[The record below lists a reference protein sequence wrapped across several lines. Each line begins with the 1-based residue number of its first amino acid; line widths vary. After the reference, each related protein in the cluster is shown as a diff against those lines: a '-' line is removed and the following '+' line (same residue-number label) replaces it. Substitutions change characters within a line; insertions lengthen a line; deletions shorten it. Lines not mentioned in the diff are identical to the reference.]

1 MKKNVIY
8 LAIVMLMVFT
18 QSSFAQEAQKNADCK
33 GHGKLAGLELTE
45 EQQKQ
50 VDALKTTHLK
60 ENLQIKN
67 QIKEKEAQLNTL
79 ESADKAD
86 MTKINKTIDEI
97 AVLKADLHKKNA
109 AHKQEI
115 RKILTE
121 EQRVKFDAHQGRMEG
136 KMNHKQGMGHKG
148 EMGKHKMHDC
158 K

>member
-1 MKKNVIY
+1 MKKNLVY
-8 LAIVMLMVFT
+8 LTMVMLMVFT
-18 QSSFAQEAQKNADCK
+18 QTSFAQEAQKDADCK
-33 GHGKLAGLELTE
+33 GHGKLAGLDLTDD
-45 EQQKQ
+45 QQKQ

-97 AVLKADLHKKNA
+97 SALKAELHKKNA

-115 RKILTE
+115 RKILND

-136 KMNHKQGMGHKG
+136 QMHQKQGMGHKG